1 MKIRKA
7 AVVGS
12 GTMGAAVAAHL
23 ANAGIPVLLLDIVK
37 DGAKDRNEV
46 AKAGL
51 ERALKAKP
59 AAFMHPAAA
68 KLITLGNVE
77 DDLAKLKD
85 VDWVFEAILERLDVK
100 REFWAKVETVAGA
113 NTILSSNSSGIP
125 MKDQI
130 EGRSLEFKKRFVG
143 THFFNPP
150 RYLKLLEVIP
160 TEDTDMEVIKTISEF
175 GDKVLGKGVVVAK
188 DVPGFIANRI
198 GVWGMTHTLRDALE
212 LGIAADVVDALT
224 GPIIGHASSASFRT
238 KDLSVLDIGLAVA
251 KG

>member
-37 DGAKDRNEV
+37 DGAKDRNEI

-59 AAFMHPAAA
+59 AAFMHPNVA

-100 REFWAKVETVAGA
+100 REFWEKVEKVAGA
-113 NTILSSNSSGIP
+113 HTILSSNSSGIP

-130 EGRSLEFKKRFVG
+130 EGRSLEFKTRRV
-143 THFFNPP
+143 T
-150 RYLKLLEVIP
+150 
-160 TEDTDMEVIKTISEF
+160 
-175 GDKVLGKGVVVAK
+175 
-188 DVPGFIANRI
+188 
-198 GVWGMTHTLRDALE
+198 
-212 LGIAADVVDALT
+212 
-224 GPIIGHASSASFRT
+224 SSCSR
-238 KDLSVLDIGLAVA
+238 
-251 KG
+251 